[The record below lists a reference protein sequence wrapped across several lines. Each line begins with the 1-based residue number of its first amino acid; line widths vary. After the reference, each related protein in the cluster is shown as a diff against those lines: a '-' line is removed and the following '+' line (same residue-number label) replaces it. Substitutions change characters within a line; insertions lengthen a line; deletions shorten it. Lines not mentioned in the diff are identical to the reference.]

1 MILPRLLRP
10 GVTLALATV
19 AACAPQPKESRLAK
33 DAKIVHA
40 ENAPEKLFER
50 GKAFH
55 AVGDLTRAEQ
65 YYAAAMQGGY
75 PEQKVLPLLLR
86 VCVESNRYQVAIDY
100 AEPVLRKNPADHKLR
115 LVIASLYSAVG
126 QQSKARSQY
135 ELVLAEH
142 PDDATGHFALGVLLR
157 DEFGDAA
164 GADKHFR
171 EYLRVAPDGPH
182 ADEAKGSLLKDVSS
196 LPTAPPP
203 KPVPATAAAS
213 SSSIPTPL
221 PKPAPPASPSAAP
234 SGAPS
239 TKPQKLP

>member
-1 MILPRLLRP
+1 MRLARLPRL
-10 GVTLALATV
+10 GVAMALSIV
-19 AACAPQPKESRLAK
+19 AACAPKPKESRLAK

-75 PEQKVLPLLLR
+75 PEKKVLPLLLR

-100 AEPVLRKNPADHKLR
+100 AEPILRKNPGDHKLR

-126 QQSKARSQY
+126 QQSKARAQY
-135 ELVLAEH
+135 ERVVAEH
-142 PDDATGHFALGVLLR
+142 PDDATAHFALAVLLR

-182 ADEAKGSLLKDVSS
+182 AEEAKGSLLKDVSS
-196 LPTAPPP
+196 LPTVPSM
-203 KPVPATAAAS
+203 KTIPVAAAAS
-213 SSSIPTPL
+213 SSAPTPL
-221 PKPAPPASPSAAP
+221 PPKPAPPAALPTPEKPA
-234 SGAPS
+234 
-239 TKPQKLP
+239 TKPQKIP